1 MAWVCAST
9 CPVDPSWDTYDIK
22 WIHEIRTSN
31 HGSMVPFRLS
41 RGQSFSRLLVLW
53 ISLVWIFTGRSFRVK
68 SFFFSMVTIY
78 RCMSVQSLWLK
89 RSIHL
94 TLKNLSHPN
103 ESTQKHQKNPSK
115 GFFTFSFPKI
125 HLFSF
130 PGGFQGP
137 FFLSIQPIHGFP
149 ATPFVG
155 RWRQPRRRAPVPP
168 PRGARRKVRRRRR
181 GPWPAL
187 PGADGELR
195 QRPGHD
201 LGGLPREPTIAA
213 GGREGT
219 PLWGRKKSEILEV
232 FFKASIGIY
241 GIGI

>member
-68 SFFFSMVTIY
+68 SFFFSMVTTY

-94 TLKNLSHPN
+94 TSKKLSHPK
-103 ESTQKHQKNPSK
+103 ESTQKHPKPLLKAFSPSHFRRST
-115 GFFTFSFPKI
+115 FFPF
-125 HLFSF
+125 
-130 PGGFQGP
+130 GGFQGP
-137 FFLSIQPIHGFP
+137 FGSQHSTHPLNPQRP
-149 ATPFVG
+149 G
-155 RWRQPRRRAPVPP
+155 RWRQPRRRAPAPP
-168 PRGARRKVRRRRR
+168 PRGVR
-181 GPWPAL
+181 GPRRAAL

-201 LGGLPREPTIAA
+201 LGGLPREPKIAA
-213 GGREGT
+213 GCEAPHRGLQNGDF
-219 PLWGRKKSEILEV
+219 GM
-232 FFKASIGIY
+232 FFKHQLGFM
-241 GIGI
+241 